1 MKVNRVFANN
11 HKKVFVVET
20 KQGVYE
26 FPYSELKKRPTLKD
40 PVVEVYAD
48 PEIGRQG
55 FTFQLRSGIEETIL
69 LDEVLFLN
77 RDPEILRK
85 HLLFQLSCDA
95 QKLLLLSGLT
105 KRILARRMGVKP
117 AQLYRLLDQTFYR
130 KTLDQMLR
138 LLSALGHDVE
148 VRVRKVA

>member
-1 MKVNRVFANN
+1 MKINRVFTNN

-26 FPYSELKKRPTLKD
+26 FPYSELKRRPSLKD
-40 PVVEVYAD
+40 PIVDVYAD
-48 PEIGRQG
+48 PEIGKQG
-55 FTFQLRSGIEETIL
+55 FSYQLKSGAEGTVL
-69 LDEVLFLN
+69 LDEILFLN
-77 RDPEILRK
+77 RDPELMRK

-95 QKLLLLSGLT
+95 QKLLASSGLT

-148 VRVRKVA
+148 LRVRRAA